1 VTSLEGIFVGTE
13 TGWTDDELVAELRQG
28 SSTALGLL
36 FDQYADRIYNYCFR
50 RVGSWHQAEDLTS
63 ATFLE
68 VWRARDRAAA
78 YDGEALPWLYGV
90 ATNVCR
96 NATRSQRRHL
106 RAVGR
111 LPLEQE
117 PDHADG
123 VAEAVDSERRMR
135 ELLAALQQL
144 SARDRDVIVLISW
157 SGLTYDQAARALNVP
172 VGTVRSR
179 LARARQRLHTSMD
192 GASHE

>member
-123 VAEAVDSERRMR
+123 GAEAVDSERRMR